1 MDNKSDEQFIVIQ
14 GAIESN
20 MQVWWENNE
29 SHIKYQS
36 NDKINHHINNVSDKY
51 LEILAILEGFTKASG
66 PYYSGPG

>member
-36 NDKINHHINNVSDKY
+36 NDKINHHINDG
-51 LEILAILEGFTKASG
+51 LD
-66 PYYSGPG
+66 